1 MSTKKNPGQF
11 DCYAN
16 AKNDEPMFI
25 VLARDK
31 DAPLLVRMWA
41 MLREGAIEQ
50 GAKPAADM
58 TMVHE
63 ARQIAYEMDRWRR
76 ANWGDDRQGILT
88 MDEMNAKEALMR
100 GGNNDRTN

>member
-1 MSTKKNPGQF
+1 VSTKKNPGQF

-16 AKNDEPMFI
+16 AEPEEPLFI

-41 MLREGAIEQ
+41 MLREGAIEN
-50 GAKPAADM
+50 GAKPISDM

-63 ARQIAYEMDRWRR
+63 ARQIAYQMDRWRR
-76 ANWGDDRQGILT
+76 ANRGDDRQGILT
-88 MDEMNAKEALMR
+88 MDEMNENEALMR
-100 GGNNDRTN
+100 GKGNGEG